1 VQFDVFALPGLSC
14 VLDSSV
20 VGKFWMSAVLPPAI
34 VFLCGASFLLQVRRS
49 KRETIILSK
58 LSADAW
64 KDAKRKYGVGSKTSE
79 SKTKWVYEPEH
90 REDGNIV
97 SGEWIMPS
105 MLDGGTNEAELS
117 AMKMGALLKKAREAG
132 VLERALDALDGED
145 DPRSAL
151 IELLAEELT
160 STAATNEAADT
171 PDSSR
176 RSAAEEDP
184 PSEEALLVK
193 HAETIAQA
201 QQSTIGWAF
210 LLIFLVCAP
219 HYHRTHA
226 RQGVGARKQR
236 AVG

>member
-1 VQFDVFALPGLSC
+1 
-14 VLDSSV
+14 
-20 VGKFWMSAVLPPAI
+20 
-34 VFLCGASFLLQVRRS
+34 
-49 KRETIILSK
+49 
-58 LSADAW
+58 
-64 KDAKRKYGVGSKTSE
+64 
-79 SKTKWVYEPEH
+79 
-90 REDGNIV
+90 
-97 SGEWIMPS
+97 

-160 STAATNEAADT
+160 STAATNEATDT

-176 RSAAEEDP
+176 RSAAEEE
-184 PSEEALLVK
+184 EEALLVK

-236 AVG
+236 VVG